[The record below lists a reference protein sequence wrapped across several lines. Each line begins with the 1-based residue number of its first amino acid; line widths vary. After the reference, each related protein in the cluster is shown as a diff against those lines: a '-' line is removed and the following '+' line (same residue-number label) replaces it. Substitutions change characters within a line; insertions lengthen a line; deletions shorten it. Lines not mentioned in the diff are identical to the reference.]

1 MSLNST
7 SKVDLEP
14 HSIEGSNS
22 AQNRDDDATK
32 KDLSGPSRALEVA
45 DELPGTVMPALA
57 EGDIPTTTKWEIWT
71 WYAYYIGANGL
82 SLFNF
87 GPTAFQNLLSQAA
100 PESGL
105 LEFAGRLRDVNSIV
119 LLANGISFALQ
130 AALFLIIGAYADF
143 GTGRRW
149 ILIVWSLIAYGIGFG
164 WLGVHKPEQWKIA
177 TGLYIVGLIAYQ
189 LTLTYW
195 TAAFPSLARNTT
207 KLKDSRLQY
216 ESGDITLGELDRRDE
231 MERSRLS
238 NVSFYIQ
245 SVGEVVIL
253 AIIVGIMFGL
263 KVDDSAENN
272 NWGLSVLI
280 AFATAVWAVLS
291 LPWFFVEKKR
301 PGMQIPPGYNIVT
314 VGFWQLYE
322 AMAQIRQLK
331 QSLIFLAGYFLIG
344 DSLNT
349 TVTVIS
355 TLQNQVVAYDTLK
368 LTYLLIVGIVAQGI
382 GIGGFWL
389 IQKKFNLSA
398 KTMFNAVMVSI
409 ILLDGWGM
417 VGNWT
422 DKFGFHN
429 EWEVWVYQA
438 FYGLF
443 VCPWYSYSQ
452 IMISSV
458 TPRGHEFLFFSIF
471 NIIGKSSSFIG
482 PLISSAI
489 IDATPNGSNNSA
501 PFYFLFAL
509 TIVSTGGIWTFL
521 DLDKSAR
528 EQEAFL
534 AQEKARIMGND
545 VMTSKSTD
553 QDRDGA

>member
-1 MSLNST
+1 MSSHT
-7 SKVDLEP
+7 SAVEP
-14 HSIEGSNS
+14 HPHKSSSPARGGG
-22 AQNRDDDATK
+22 DDSQK
-32 KDLSGPSRALEVA
+32 KDLAEPSEAVEIT
-45 DELPGTVMPALA
+45 DELPGTILPALG
-57 EGDIPTTTKWEIWT
+57 EGDIPTTSKWEIWT
-71 WYAYYIGANGL
+71 WYGYYIGANGL

-87 GPTAFQNLLSQAA
+87 GPTAFQNLLDQAA

-105 LEFAGRLRDVNSIV
+105 LFFAGRYRDVNSIV

-149 ILIVWSLIAYGIGFG
+149 ILIVWSVIAYGIGFG
-164 WLGVHKPEQWKIA
+164 WLGVHDPEKWKIA
-177 TGLYIVGLIAYQ
+177 TALYIVGLIAYQ

-207 KLKDSRLQY
+207 KLKDSQLAY
-216 ESGDITLGELDRRDE
+216 ESGDITLEELDRRDE
-231 MERSRLS
+231 LERSRLS

-253 AIIVGIMFGL
+253 AIIVGIMFGV
-263 KVDDSAENN
+263 KVDESTANN

-280 AFATAVWAVLS
+280 AFATAVWLVLS

-301 PGMQIPPGYNIVT
+301 PGMKIPAGYNIVT

-331 QSLIFLAGYFLIG
+331 QSLIFLAGYFLLG

-355 TLQNQVVAYDTLK
+355 TLQNQVVSYNTLT
-368 LTYLLIVGIVAQGI
+368 LTYLLIVGIVAQAVGI
-382 GIGGFWL
+382 GAFWL
-389 IQKKFNLSA
+389 VQKRFNLSA
-398 KTMFNAVMVSI
+398 KTMFNGVMVSI

-417 VGNWT
+417 IGNWT

-489 IDATPNGSNNSA
+489 IDATPGGSNNSA
-501 PFYFLFAL
+501 PFYFLFGL
-509 TIVSTGGIWTFL
+509 TIVSAVGIWTFL

-534 AQEKARIMGND
+534 AQEKARIMGD
-545 VMTSKSTD
+545 EAAAAAGKATE
-553 QDRDGA
+553 QE